1 MGFFLPNNK
10 KIKGVFIQNAPNTYV
25 DANLIPEDMQK
36 GMKGWSKGKLVVGTG
51 TAFEFAIYGKQQV
64 DLIYDEEG
72 NDKYGFI
79 IEGGDKSNIIF
90 LSSTS
95 DGDSIQQ
102 DKFMFSGL
110 KENKAFKIGTNATTK
125 GDVIVFFSK
134 GFMFVYFSNTPNLN
148 TQITY
153 FAGKDNKI

>member
-1 MGFFLPNNK
+1 MAFFLPDRT
-10 KIKGVFIQNAPNTYV
+10 KIKGIFIQNAPNTYV
-25 DANLIPEDMQK
+25 DADLTPEDMQK

-51 TAFEFAIYGKQQV
+51 KAFEFASYGKQQV

-79 IEGGDKSNIIF
+79 IEGGDKSNLIF

-102 DKFMFSGL
+102 DEFMLSGL
-110 KENKAFKIGTNATTK
+110 EENTAFKIGANATTK

-153 FAGKDNKI
+153 FTGKDNKI